1 MPWLAYND
9 TTVAVTT
16 GIKMA
21 VNKYNLPRICPYK
34 MVRRII
40 PDSDF
45 ESDDDVPTCVAPDV
59 IEDKPLSTTAP
70 SSSNGTPPAPQSTRR
85 IVRHKDLHAEPVG
98 TYTYDSDIYTEESSI
113 GSFIVYTDDENDEH
127 MVGEDSSTVNKEF

>member
-1 MPWLAYND
+1 M
-9 TTVAVTT
+9 V
-16 GIKMA
+16 
-21 VNKYNLPRICPYK
+21 VNKYDLPRICPYR

-45 ESDDDVPTCVAPDV
+45 DSDDDAPTRVAPDI
-59 IEDKPLSTTAP
+59 IEDKPLSTTDP
-70 SSSNGTPPAPQSTRR
+70 SSPNGTAPAPQSMRR

-113 GSFIVYTDDENDEH
+113 GSFIVYTDEENEEQVVD
-127 MVGEDSSTVNKEF
+127 EDSSTFHKEL

>member
-1 MPWLAYND
+1 MPLVAYD
-9 TTVAVTT
+9 DSTVAVTT
-16 GIKMA
+16 EIKMA
-21 VNKYNLPRICPYK
+21 VNKYNLPRISPHR

-45 ESDDDVPTCVAPDV
+45 ESDDDVPTCVAPDI
-59 IEDKPLSTTAP
+59 IEDKPSFTPAP

-113 GSFIVYTDDENDEH
+113 GSFIVYTDDEDDEQVVH
-127 MVGEDSSTVNKEF
+127 EDSSTVNKEF